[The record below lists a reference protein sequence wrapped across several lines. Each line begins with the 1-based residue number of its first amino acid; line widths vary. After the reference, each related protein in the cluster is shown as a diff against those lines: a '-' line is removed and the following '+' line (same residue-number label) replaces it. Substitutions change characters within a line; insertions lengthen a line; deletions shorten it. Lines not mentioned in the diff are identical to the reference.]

1 MKFLKLITD
10 EPIIDERV
18 RTLIDEELQTFDIK
32 QGNSIKK
39 VEDINNEFIKNNFN
53 SLTHRAE

>member
-10 EPIIDERV
+10 EPISDERV